1 MQHTAVCFKFRLNP
15 FHATGPFRY
24 PLKTSENLWFSDVF
38 REVSKET
45 SGTKWVKEV
54 RNLMKNPEKPNPA
67 LKQKFSK
74 NQLE

>member
-1 MQHTAVCFKFRLNP
+1 MANNDYGVSHVLQSETEVITK
-15 FHATGPFRY
+15 
-24 PLKTSENLWFSDVF
+24 KQENLWFSDVF